1 MLLLP
6 TSFISNTEKLKIHI
20 YIYIYLT
27 GLERRIILK
36 LYLSNNEYLSTNEFQ
51 DFFCGKL
58 RLLIPRITPNQST
71 SDVLPVFISIINLT
85 YQRESVT
92 IRSSNTLKNPSIWPN
107 GRRGWRFSVPN
118 ISLGLTDAWIGQGKK
133 RRKFIGKCREGE
145 KKRPTRKESS
155 VCKSELKRAAI
166 HPLEWTSYTHCVRKR
181 REKKT
186 ESMNRCHDTAIQSEY
201 KACSKRKSA
210 TAGIKKGVFFVPPPR
225 TMRNTLRRVENNLTR
240 SLAGL
245 HCCSRGSVTSL
256 HENWSDVIGSNTWD
270 KNLGIGKFHGLLL
283 AS

>member
-1 MLLLP
+1 MDVGADDFRFPIFHLAW
-6 TSFISNTEKLKIHI
+6 
-20 YIYIYLT
+20 LT
-27 GLERRIILK
+27 LESDRARSGGN
-36 LYLSNNEYLSTNEFQ
+36 LSANA
-51 DFFCGKL
+51 
-58 RLLIPRITPNQST
+58 
-71 SDVLPVFISIINLT
+71 
-85 YQRESVT
+85 
-92 IRSSNTLKNPSIWPN
+92 
-107 GRRGWRFSVPN
+107 GR
-118 ISLGLTDAWIGQGKK
+118 
-133 RRKFIGKCREGE
+133 GE

>member
-1 MLLLP
+1 M
-6 TSFISNTEKLKIHI
+6 
-20 YIYIYLT
+20 
-27 GLERRIILK
+27 
-36 LYLSNNEYLSTNEFQ
+36 
-51 DFFCGKL
+51 
-58 RLLIPRITPNQST
+58 
-71 SDVLPVFISIINLT
+71 